1 MNIRRFVVHA
11 ALGCLVLVGLAGSTV
26 TAATSGSKATTK
38 TTSASSTPKATGGGS
53 VQGYAA
59 DSSLQYGTVV
69 QLVGGATTKVAPATA
84 KDLNAMYGLTVD
96 PHELSISISNS
107 SLANEAYVATS
118 GTYNV
123 LVSTQNGAVKA
134 GDYITMSAIDG
145 VLMKAGSYDDQKVVF
160 GRAAGDFS
168 GKTNSI
174 GSSTLHFSDG
184 KTTQTVALGM
194 VPVAINIE
202 RNPNQKSTK
211 ANLPPALQKLGEAIA
226 DKPVSPTRIYLSIG
240 ITGLSIIVAL
250 VTLYSGIRNALIA
263 IGRNPLSKK
272 SIFRGLLEIILTGF
286 IILIIGLFAVYL
298 LLKL

>member
-1 MNIRRFVVHA
+1 MKIRQFVTHA
-11 ALGCLVLVGLAGSTV
+11 TLGGLILIGLAGSTV
-26 TAATSGSKATTK
+26 SAATRSAKTSTADSSSGTQQ
-38 TTSASSTPKATGGGS
+38 ATGGGS

-59 DSSLQYGTVV
+59 DSALQFGTIV
-69 QLVGGATTKVAPATA
+69 QLAGKTTAKVQPATA
-84 KDLNAMYGLTVD
+84 KDLSSMYGVTVD

-123 LVSTQNGAVKA
+123 LVSTQNGAIKA
-134 GDYITMSAIDG
+134 GDYVTMSALDG
-145 VLMKAGSYDDQKVVF
+145 VAMKAGSYDDQKVVF
-160 GRAAGDFS
+160 GRAAGSFD

-174 GSSTLHFSDG
+174 GSTSLHYSDN
-184 KTTQTVALGM
+184 KTTQTVAIGM
-194 VPVAINIE
+194 LPVAINIE

>member
-1 MNIRRFVVHA
+1 MKIRRFIVHA
-11 ALGCLVLVGLAGSTV
+11 VLGCLVLVGLAGSTV
-26 TAATSGSKATTK
+26 TAAGTSSNNK
-38 TTSASSTPKATGGGS
+38 TTSSSSTQKATGGGS

-59 DSSLQYGTVV
+59 DSALQYGTVV
-69 QLVGGATTKVAPATA
+69 QLAGGATTKVAPATA
-84 KDLNAMYGLTVD
+84 KDLGAMYGVTVD
-96 PHELSISISNS
+96 PHELSISISS
-107 SLANEAYVATS
+107 SNLSNEAYVATS
-118 GTYNV
+118 GTFNV
-123 LVSTQNGAVKA
+123 LVSTQNGAISA

-145 VLMKAGSYDDQKVVF
+145 VLMKAGSYDDQKIVF
-160 GRAAGDFS
+160 GRAAGGFS
-168 GKTNSI
+168 GKSNSI
-174 GSSTLHFSDG
+174 GSTSLHYSDN

-250 VTLYSGIRNALIA
+250 VTLYAGIRNALIA

>member
-1 MNIRRFVVHA
+1 MKIRQFVAHVV
-11 ALGCLVLVGLAGSTV
+11 LGCLVLVGLAGSTV
-26 TAATSGSKATTK
+26 TAAGSPNTASKATA
-38 TTSASSTPKATGGGS
+38 ASTTPKATGGGS

-59 DSSLQYGTVV
+59 DSALQYGTVV
-69 QLVGGATTKVAPATA
+69 QLVGGVTTKVAPATA

-96 PHELSISISNS
+96 PHELSLSISNS

-118 GTYNV
+118 GTYSV
-123 LVSTQNGAVKA
+123 LVSTQNGAIKA

-168 GKTNSI
+168 GKG
-174 GSSTLHFSDG
+174 GSVGSTTLHYSDN
-184 KTTQTVALGM
+184 KTMQTVALGL

>member
-1 MNIRRFVVHA
+1 MKIRQFVVHA
-11 ALGCLVLVGLAGSTV
+11 ALGCLILVGLAGSVV
-26 TAATSGSKATTK
+26 TAASSPTPASK
-38 TTSASSTPKATGGGS
+38 TTTASTTPKATGSSS

-59 DSSLQYGTVV
+59 DSALQYGTVV

-84 KDLNAMYGLTVD
+84 KDLNAMYGMTVD
-96 PHELSISISNS
+96 PHELSLSISNS
-107 SLANEAYVATS
+107 NLANEVYVATS

-123 LVSTQNGAVKA
+123 LVSTQNGAIKA

-168 GKTNSI
+168 GKNNSI
-174 GSSTLHFSDG
+174 GSTSLHYSDG

-250 VTLYSGIRNALIA
+250 VTLYAGIRNALIA

>member
-1 MNIRRFVVHA
+1 MKIRQFIVHA
-11 ALGCLVLVGLAGSTV
+11 ALGCLIVIGVSAPAIAAADSAKSSAGTA
-26 TAATSGSKATTK
+26 AATS
-38 TTSASSTPKATGGGS
+38 KATGGGS

-59 DSSLQYGTVV
+59 DSALQDGTVV

-84 KDLNAMYGLTVD
+84 KDLNAMYGLVVD
-96 PHELSISISNS
+96 PHELSIAVSNNNLS
-107 SLANEAYVATS
+107 NEAFVATS
-118 GTYNV
+118 GTFSV
-123 LVSTQNGAVKA
+123 LVSTQNGAIKA

-145 VLMKAGSYDDQKVVF
+145 VLMKAGSYDDQKLVF

-168 GKTNSI
+168 GKGGSI
-174 GSSTLHFSDG
+174 GSSTLHYSDG
-184 KTTQTVALGM
+184 KTTQTVALGL

>member
-1 MNIRRFVVHA
+1 MKIRQFVAHVV
-11 ALGCLVLVGLAGSTV
+11 LGCLVLVGLAGSTV
-26 TAATSGSKATTK
+26 TAAGSPNTTSKATT
-38 TTSASSTPKATGGGS
+38 ASTTPKATGGGS

-59 DSSLQYGTVV
+59 DSVLQYGTAV

-96 PHELSISISNS
+96 PHELSLSISNS

-118 GTYNV
+118 GTYSV
-123 LVSTQNGAVKA
+123 LVSTQNGAIKA

-168 GKTNSI
+168 GKSGSI
-174 GSSTLHFSDG
+174 GSSTLHFSDN
-184 KTTQTVALGM
+184 KTTQTVALGL